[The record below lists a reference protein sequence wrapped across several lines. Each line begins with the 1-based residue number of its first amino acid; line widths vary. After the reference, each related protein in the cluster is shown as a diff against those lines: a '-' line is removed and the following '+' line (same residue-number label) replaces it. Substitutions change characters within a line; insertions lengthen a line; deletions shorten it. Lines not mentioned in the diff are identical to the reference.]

1 MQDGGLELY
10 EELRSRQVDTTQIF
24 TKEVLERETNKLWQ
38 THTHCPGTMSH
49 MVHNGILDDGSSCHK
64 EV

>member
-24 TKEVLERETNKLWQ
+24 TKEVLERETNKL
-38 THTHCPGTMSH
+38 
-49 MVHNGILDDGSSCHK
+49 
-64 EV
+64 